1 MPSCTQAAQFWGPE
15 LAGRGEARV
24 NPAPSAR
31 DAPARPLPPVPESS
45 TRARPRRDGQS
56 THNRQSNARP
66 RSPPLG
72 MRRWLV
78 PPPAGPPSSGVSWS
92 SAPGGVCGP
101 VQGPRGHKPPWTVN
115 APLHPALPER
125 HTVIQVTGFVVPSAR
140 VSGPS
145 ARGRAPACSRLPG
158 RHGPKAGPARRTSG
172 CCSGRRSS
180 SGGRTAPGRACAG
193 RSCRPSTGTCPPAW
207 CPGRSSRS
215 RAAAHL
221 GSRAGSHWLQP

>member
-72 MRRWLV
+72 TRLARPTSRRPAQLGCVLEQRARRSVWPCPGSTWTQTTLDSERSTAPRTPRTAHRDSGHWLR
-78 PPPAGPPSSGVSWS
+78 GPP
-92 SAPGGVCGP
+92 
-101 VQGPRGHKPPWTVN
+101 
-115 APLHPALPER
+115 
-125 HTVIQVTGFVVPSAR
+125 AR

-158 RHGPKAGPARRTSG
+158 RHSPKAGPARRTSG

-221 GSRAGSHWLQP
+221 GSRVGSHWLQP

>member
-72 MRRWLV
+72 TRLARPTSRRPAQLGCVLEQRARRSVWPCPGSTWTQTTLDSERSTAPRTPRTARRDSGHWLRGPLRQGLRAQHPWTRPCLQ
-78 PPPAGPPSSGVSWS
+78 PPPWPAQPEGWARPPYLRMLLR
-92 SAPGGVCGP
+92 
-101 VQGPRGHKPPWTVN
+101 QK
-115 APLHPALPER
+115 E
-125 HTVIQVTGFVVPSAR
+125 Q
-140 VSGPS
+140 
-145 ARGRAPACSRLPG
+145 
-158 RHGPKAGPARRTSG
+158 
-172 CCSGRRSS
+172 
-180 SGGRTAPGRACAG
+180 
-193 RSCRPSTGTCPPAW
+193 
-207 CPGRSSRS
+207 
-215 RAAAHL
+215 
-221 GSRAGSHWLQP
+221 

>member
-24 NPAPSAR
+24 NPVPSAR
-31 DAPARPLPPVPESS
+31 DAPARPLPPAPESS

-72 MRRWLV
+72 TRLARPTSRRPAQLGCVLEQRARRSVWPCPGSTWTQTTLDSERSTAPRTPRTAHRDSGHWLR
-78 PPPAGPPSSGVSWS
+78 GPL
-92 SAPGGVCGP
+92 C
-101 VQGPRGHKPPWTVN
+101 QGLRAQRPWTR
-115 APLHPALPER
+115 PCLP
-125 HTVIQVTGFVVPSAR
+125 
-140 VSGPS
+140 
-145 ARGRAPACSRLPG
+145 
-158 RHGPKAGPARRTSG
+158 GPARRTSG